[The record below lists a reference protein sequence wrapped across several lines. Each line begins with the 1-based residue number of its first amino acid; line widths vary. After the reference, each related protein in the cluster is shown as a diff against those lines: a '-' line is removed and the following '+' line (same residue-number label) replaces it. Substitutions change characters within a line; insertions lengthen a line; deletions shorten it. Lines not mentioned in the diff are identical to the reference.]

1 MWDPKENGD
10 RDRHKKNW
18 PFWPLLFVPILFVN
32 HIVES

>member
-10 RDRHKKNW
+10 RGRHKKNW

-32 HIVES
+32 HIVEN